1 LHIWER
7 ASTLGL
13 SDLED
18 EAVRR
23 DEESRRRD
31 GLAGS
36 IRSDAVGTV
45 SQSELP
51 TIWGAGWE
59 PSSALEFPTPLNSS
73 WARDELLRFVAER
86 HDGHLD
92 TAASCWDE
100 MGAPES
106 FGGVSFYQFSK
117 SYVSSLEE
125 SLQERL
131 LTPSLSSLVDVEVI
145 PRRSGLLHLERRTAR
160 LLLDI
165 ALCLRRISHYA
176 SITLEQRIEWQRMMM
191 QTRLVDEHLKDL
203 STNGIPTPDGGTF
216 GGKGFRSTWQEGV
229 VACASAMRR
238 AIDIPEGERARADIV
253 APMIRD
259 VGLALAMGQTPT
271 EVFAAQMGK
280 SGSYMDGGQ
289 EGSGGR
295 DLHIGNWEKG
305 VLPPTAPLP
314 IASATTTGIALAAS
328 RLSIDRFHLAPVG
341 EGCSSNGEFWEAM
354 NLAGARG
361 LPISFMIQNNQIALD
376 TFVTAQSGVETYGD
390 KGHAMGM
397 PAWTMDGSDPGLFY
411 ASTAVAREFATAG
424 GGPTLIHV
432 ETMRGCGHA
441 HHHDDLYLGAVSG
454 NPPGYVDRELL
465 TYWAE
470 KDPLPN
476 HRELLIQFGADDK
489 ELESMEE
496 QEQVSVDAARDEM
509 MEMPWPEGN
518 TVTRGVTSL
527 HDAASHSEQYDRF
540 GSEVTVIDPP
550 LAPGESSLEFSEAT
564 NTWTYSRAIQ
574 NGMVSIAEKYG
585 DRAVFMGEDMEIA
598 GAFGMMLSLI
608 AKGHSDKLLDMPLSE
623 SVIVHSATGAALGG
637 MRPVAEIQ
645 FGGFAALA
653 MNALVNNAAQLRWRW
668 GANVPITVRIPLGA
682 KTRSGPFHANMIE
695 SWFLNDPGLGLGVDL
710 TNIHLANDSTLALFD
725 ASKLAD
731 YFTGVQAGDLVGALI
746 LGVLA
751 GLGGRSMA
759 WLVRWSKGQARQTSF
774 VPRVLVGGALLA
786 GLAVAA
792 EAAFGAPLTIG
803 PGIEAMEWVV
813 EPDRG
818 LGLIALLFGL
828 RIAAT
833 LVTLGSGGVGG
844 LFIPLAV
851 QGVILGQFTG
861 IALGTDRPGLYPTLG
876 LAAFLGAGYRAP
888 ISAVMFVAEST
899 GGSFVVPALVA
910 AALSQLV
917 AGKSSVAEHQQSVRL
932 GHLERRFTL
941 PITSALTTDV
951 LTVPPDATAAEF
963 VYAHVLGRRERSVP
977 VVDGGTY
984 VGMISLSEVS
994 AIERSTWDSTPVAEL
1009 LQTGLPAALPSWSL
1023 RDAAVAMEDAHVD
1036 VLAVVDA
1043 EGAFIG
1049 ILRADDIL
1057 KLDEILEETG
1067 G

>member
-1 LHIWER
+1 
-7 ASTLGL
+7 
-13 SDLED
+13 
-18 EAVRR
+18 
-23 DEESRRRD
+23 
-31 GLAGS
+31 
-36 IRSDAVGTV
+36 
-45 SQSELP
+45 
-51 TIWGAGWE
+51 
-59 PSSALEFPTPLNSS
+59 
-73 WARDELLRFVAER
+73 
-86 HDGHLD
+86 
-92 TAASCWDE
+92 
-100 MGAPES
+100 
-106 FGGVSFYQFSK
+106 
-117 SYVSSLEE
+117 
-125 SLQERL
+125 
-131 LTPSLSSLVDVEVI
+131 
-145 PRRSGLLHLERRTAR
+145 
-160 LLLDI
+160 
-165 ALCLRRISHYA
+165 
-176 SITLEQRIEWQRMMM
+176 M

-496 QEQVSVDAARDEM
+496 QEQASVDAARDEM

-550 LAPGESSLEFSEAT
+550 LAPGESSLEFSEAS

-574 NGMVSIAEKYG
+574 SGMVSIAEKYG

-695 SWFLNDPGLGLGVDL
+695 SWFLNDPGLVIVFPSTPQDAYDMLIESHELPDPVVFLEHLGLYALRGGLTGWGESINQLVDTESVHQRLAAGETSLGKARVVRGGKDLTIVTWGAMVHVAMKAAFEVAKRGIEVEVVDLRTILPFDARTCIESVRRTGRLVVLQESQWTGGLGNTV
-710 TNIHLANDSTLALFD
+710 
-725 ASKLAD
+725 
-731 YFTGVQAGDLVGALI
+731 
-746 LGVLA
+746 
-751 GLGGRSMA
+751 
-759 WLVRWSKGQARQTSF
+759 
-774 VPRVLVGGALLA
+774 
-786 GLAVAA
+786 
-792 EAAFGAPLTIG
+792 
-803 PGIEAMEWVV
+803 
-813 EPDRG
+813 
-818 LGLIALLFGL
+818 
-828 RIAAT
+828 
-833 LVTLGSGGVGG
+833 
-844 LFIPLAV
+844 
-851 QGVILGQFTG
+851 
-861 IALGTDRPGLYPTLG
+861 
-876 LAAFLGAGYRAP
+876 
-888 ISAVMFVAEST
+888 
-899 GGSFVVPALVA
+899 
-910 AALSQLV
+910 
-917 AGKSSVAEHQQSVRL
+917 SSR
-932 GHLERRFTL
+932 
-941 PITSALTTDV
+941 
-951 LTVPPDATAAEF
+951 
-963 VYAHVLGRRERSVP
+963 
-977 VVDGGTY
+977 
-984 VGMISLSEVS
+984 
-994 AIERSTWDSTPVAEL
+994 
-1009 LQTGLPAALPSWSL
+1009 
-1023 RDAAVAMEDAHVD
+1023 
-1036 VLAVVDA
+1036 
-1043 EGAFIG
+1043 
-1049 ILRADDIL
+1049 
-1057 KLDEILEETG
+1057 ILEEAFWCLEAPPVVIGALDTPVPFSPTLEDHTIPTFELVSSHIERLCN
-1067 G
+1067 

>member
-1 LHIWER
+1 
-7 ASTLGL
+7 
-13 SDLED
+13 
-18 EAVRR
+18 
-23 DEESRRRD
+23 
-31 GLAGS
+31 
-36 IRSDAVGTV
+36 
-45 SQSELP
+45 
-51 TIWGAGWE
+51 
-59 PSSALEFPTPLNSS
+59 
-73 WARDELLRFVAER
+73 
-86 HDGHLD
+86 
-92 TAASCWDE
+92 
-100 MGAPES
+100 M
-106 FGGVSFYQFSK
+106 
-117 SYVSSLEE
+117 
-125 SLQERL
+125 
-131 LTPSLSSLVDVEVI
+131 
-145 PRRSGLLHLERRTAR
+145 
-160 LLLDI
+160 
-165 ALCLRRISHYA
+165 
-176 SITLEQRIEWQRMMM
+176 
-191 QTRLVDEHLKDL
+191 
-203 STNGIPTPDGGTF
+203 
-216 GGKGFRSTWQEGV
+216 

-328 RLSIDRFHLAPVG
+328 RLSVDRFHLAPVG

-411 ASTAVAREFATAG
+411 ASTAVAREFATSG

-441 HHHDDLYLGAVSG
+441 HHHDDLYLGAASG
-454 NPPGYVDRELL
+454 NPPGYVDRGLL

-496 QEQVSVDAARDEM
+496 QEQASVDAARDEM

-527 HDAASHSEQYDRF
+527 HDAASHAEQYDRF
-540 GSEVTVIDPP
+540 GSEVALVDPP
-550 LAPGESSLEFSEAT
+550 LAPGESSLEFSEAS

-574 NGMVSIAEKYG
+574 SGMVSIAEKYG

-695 SWFLNDPGLGLGVDL
+695 SWFINDPGLVIVFPSTPQDAYDMLIESHELPDPVIFLEHLGLYALRGGLTGWGESINQLVDTESVHQRLAAGETSLGKARVVRGGKDLTIVTWGAMVHVAMKAAFEVAKRGIEVEVVDLRTILPFDARTCIESVRRTGRLVVLQESQWTGGLGNTV
-710 TNIHLANDSTLALFD
+710 
-725 ASKLAD
+725 
-731 YFTGVQAGDLVGALI
+731 
-746 LGVLA
+746 
-751 GLGGRSMA
+751 
-759 WLVRWSKGQARQTSF
+759 
-774 VPRVLVGGALLA
+774 
-786 GLAVAA
+786 
-792 EAAFGAPLTIG
+792 
-803 PGIEAMEWVV
+803 
-813 EPDRG
+813 
-818 LGLIALLFGL
+818 
-828 RIAAT
+828 
-833 LVTLGSGGVGG
+833 
-844 LFIPLAV
+844 
-851 QGVILGQFTG
+851 
-861 IALGTDRPGLYPTLG
+861 
-876 LAAFLGAGYRAP
+876 
-888 ISAVMFVAEST
+888 
-899 GGSFVVPALVA
+899 
-910 AALSQLV
+910 
-917 AGKSSVAEHQQSVRL
+917 SSR
-932 GHLERRFTL
+932 
-941 PITSALTTDV
+941 
-951 LTVPPDATAAEF
+951 
-963 VYAHVLGRRERSVP
+963 
-977 VVDGGTY
+977 
-984 VGMISLSEVS
+984 
-994 AIERSTWDSTPVAEL
+994 
-1009 LQTGLPAALPSWSL
+1009 
-1023 RDAAVAMEDAHVD
+1023 
-1036 VLAVVDA
+1036 
-1043 EGAFIG
+1043 
-1049 ILRADDIL
+1049 
-1057 KLDEILEETG
+1057 ILEEAFWCLEAPPVVIGALDTPVPFSPTLEDHTIPTFELVSSHIERLCT
-1067 G
+1067 

>member
-1 LHIWER
+1 
-7 ASTLGL
+7 
-13 SDLED
+13 
-18 EAVRR
+18 
-23 DEESRRRD
+23 
-31 GLAGS
+31 
-36 IRSDAVGTV
+36 
-45 SQSELP
+45 
-51 TIWGAGWE
+51 
-59 PSSALEFPTPLNSS
+59 
-73 WARDELLRFVAER
+73 
-86 HDGHLD
+86 
-92 TAASCWDE
+92 
-100 MGAPES
+100 
-106 FGGVSFYQFSK
+106 
-117 SYVSSLEE
+117 
-125 SLQERL
+125 
-131 LTPSLSSLVDVEVI
+131 
-145 PRRSGLLHLERRTAR
+145 
-160 LLLDI
+160 
-165 ALCLRRISHYA
+165 
-176 SITLEQRIEWQRMMM
+176 M

-238 AIDIPEGERARADIV
+238 AIDLPEGERARADIV

-289 EGSGGR
+289 EDSGGR

-341 EGCSSNGEFWEAM
+341 EGCSSSGEFWEAM

-476 HRELLIQFGADDK
+476 HRELLIQLGADDK
-489 ELESMEE
+489 ELKSIEESE
-496 QEQVSVDAARDEM
+496 QASVDAARDEM

-527 HDAASHSEQYDRF
+527 HDAASHAEQYDRF
-540 GSEVTVIDPP
+540 QSEVAMIDPP
-550 LAPGESSLEFSEAT
+550 LAPGESSLEFSEAS

-574 NGMVSIAEKYG
+574 SGMVSIAEKYG

-598 GAFGMMLSLI
+598 GAFGMMLSLN

-637 MRPVAEIQ
+637 MRPIAEIQ

-695 SWFLNDPGLGLGVDL
+695 SWFINDPGLVIVFPSTPQDAYDMLIESHELPDPVVFLEHLGLYALGGGLTGWGESINQLVDTGSVHQRLAAGETSLGKARVVRGGKDLTIVTWGAMVHVAMKAASEVAKKGIEVEVVDLRTILPFDARTCIESVRRTGRLVVLQESQWTGGLGNTV
-710 TNIHLANDSTLALFD
+710 
-725 ASKLAD
+725 
-731 YFTGVQAGDLVGALI
+731 
-746 LGVLA
+746 
-751 GLGGRSMA
+751 
-759 WLVRWSKGQARQTSF
+759 
-774 VPRVLVGGALLA
+774 
-786 GLAVAA
+786 
-792 EAAFGAPLTIG
+792 
-803 PGIEAMEWVV
+803 
-813 EPDRG
+813 
-818 LGLIALLFGL
+818 
-828 RIAAT
+828 
-833 LVTLGSGGVGG
+833 
-844 LFIPLAV
+844 
-851 QGVILGQFTG
+851 
-861 IALGTDRPGLYPTLG
+861 
-876 LAAFLGAGYRAP
+876 
-888 ISAVMFVAEST
+888 
-899 GGSFVVPALVA
+899 
-910 AALSQLV
+910 
-917 AGKSSVAEHQQSVRL
+917 SSR
-932 GHLERRFTL
+932 
-941 PITSALTTDV
+941 
-951 LTVPPDATAAEF
+951 
-963 VYAHVLGRRERSVP
+963 
-977 VVDGGTY
+977 
-984 VGMISLSEVS
+984 
-994 AIERSTWDSTPVAEL
+994 
-1009 LQTGLPAALPSWSL
+1009 
-1023 RDAAVAMEDAHVD
+1023 
-1036 VLAVVDA
+1036 
-1043 EGAFIG
+1043 
-1049 ILRADDIL
+1049 
-1057 KLDEILEETG
+1057 ILEEAFWCLEAPPVVIGALDTPVPFSPTLEDHTIPTFELVSSHIERLCTCLLYTSDAADDTP
-1067 G
+1067 